1 MDVSRTKRQDT
12 LRKTLAAA
20 SALALIASAS
30 SAQAITYQVG
40 PTRMYRELTAVAG
53 MLNAGDIVE
62 VDPGTY
68 MAVRFTRAGT
78 TAMPITIRGIVPSGG
93 ARPVIQGGANSV
105 ELAGNN
111 YVLENFEIRNGT
123 SRCVFHH
130 ADNIVIRNTVVH
142 DCPRQGILGAD
153 QDSGDLTLEYVEVYR
168 SGGGTQDHQI
178 YMATDEVAYPGS
190 VFRMQH
196 CYVHDGVGGN
206 AVKSRAE
213 RNEIYYNWIEG
224 ALYHELELIGPD
236 PGGAPAGWTEARARE
251 DSDVVGNVLRA
262 TNTFSIVR
270 VGGDGTGQS
279 LGRYRFVNNTF
290 ISNAGGSAVMRVF
303 DGIESIEMHNNVF
316 FATGG
321 TVNVSRQVEARWVA
335 GEVFEG
341 SNNWI
346 AMGATNIPMGFRG
359 TITGPDARL
368 TNAMAQDYRPAAGSP
383 LINAGVATTTSP
395 AGRAFPRP
403 LALPMAEP
411 PLRALTLPGAA
422 RPRNTMGM
430 IDLGAFESG
439 GSGPMPDSGVVPSD
453 SGVVPPTDSS
463 VVPPGDSGVGPR
475 DASPMLDATSPA
487 DTGVPA
493 EDASGPSDSGGAPR
507 DASTPSDSG
516 SSADGGTRPTMMG
529 GCGCSVPSRED
540 RAPRWAAWAIV
551 ALGLATKRRR
561 CAK

>member
-1 MDVSRTKRQDT
+1 MV
-12 LRKTLAAA
+12 AAA
-20 SALALIASAS
+20 CALALSVAAS
-30 SAQAITYQVG
+30 SAHAITYQVG
-40 PTRMYRELTAVAG
+40 PTRMYREITAVAG

-78 TAMPITIRGIVPSGG
+78 MAMPITIRGIVPSGG

-111 YVLENFEIRNGT
+111 YLLENFEIRNGT

-290 ISNAGGSAVMRVF
+290 ISNSGGSAVMRVF

-321 TVNVSRQVEARWVA
+321 TVNVSRQVEARWVS

-346 AMGATNIPMGFRG
+346 AMGATNIPAGFRG
-359 TITGPDARL
+359 TITGADARL
-368 TNAMAQDYRPAAGSP
+368 TNAAMQDYRPAAGSP
-383 LINAGVATTTSP
+383 LINAGVATTMSP

-403 LALPMAEP
+403 LALPTFEP
-411 PLRALTLPGAA
+411 PLRALALPGVS
-422 RPRNTMGM
+422 RPRNTAGM

-439 GSGPMPDSGVVPSD
+439 GSGPIPDSGVTPSDSGVAPPGD
-453 SGVVPPTDSS
+453 SGVVPPA
-463 VVPPGDSGVGPR
+463 DSGIGPI

-493 EDASGPSDSGGAPR
+493 DDAAQPSDSGRPTG
-507 DASTPSDSG
+507 DASGNSDSG
-516 SSADGGTRPTMMG
+516 SSADSGTRPTMMG
-529 GCGCSVPSRED
+529 GCGCSVPSRND
-540 RAPRWAAWAIV
+540 SAPRWAAWAIV
-551 ALGLATKRRR
+551 AMGFVASRRR
-561 CAK
+561 RAK